1 MRRNV
6 APAETVGI
14 QPRHHRQFMV
24 TYFQIVII
32 AMFYG
37 LLSATNVL
45 ILIISPVKKGVYQVL
60 ITIQRYDFSK
70 GYSPLKCY
78 LCSSNFSIKL
88 LRGKR
93 FSVVFLYIFRQ
104 NLHLVWFII

>member
-1 MRRNV
+1 MQRPLFFH
-6 APAETVGI
+6 APQRGTSRDGI
-14 QPRHHRQFMV
+14 QPRHHRRFMV

-60 ITIQRYDFSK
+60 ITIQRYDFS
-70 GYSPLKCY
+70 
-78 LCSSNFSIKL
+78 
-88 LRGKR
+88 
-93 FSVVFLYIFRQ
+93 
-104 NLHLVWFII
+104 